1 MTRTHFEVKETALTV
16 VCDDRYLR
24 AVRDAVYEARERI
37 ESRIAEDPF
46 FGITYDPIPPR
57 ETDDPVTRGMCQAS
71 VSAGVGPMA
80 AVAGAVAQHAV
91 KAAVGAGCGHIIVD
105 NGGDICLRT
114 SEPVRIGIH
123 SAEPGFSDLAYL
135 IPPTH
140 GLYGVCSS
148 SGRIGPSVS
157 FGSGG
162 VCTVFSPSAVLADAC
177 ATAFGN
183 RVGGCGEE
191 EMSAAAEGIAS
202 IAGVEGCSA
211 IGGGRMAM
219 CGKVP
224 EIVGCGEDESLIT
237 RIEL

>member
-16 VCDDRYLR
+16 ICDDRYLR
-24 AVRDAVYEARERI
+24 AVRDAVYEARELI
-37 ESRIAEDPF
+37 ESRIAENPF
-46 FGITYDPIPPR
+46 FGITYDPVPPK
-57 ETDDPVTRGMCQAS
+57 ESDDPITRGMCQAS

-80 AVAGAVAQHAV
+80 AVAGAVAEHAV
-91 KAAVGAGCGHIIVD
+91 RAAVGAGCTHIIID

-135 IPPTH
+135 VPPTQ
-140 GLYGVCSS
+140 GPYGICSS
-148 SGRIGPSVS
+148 SGKVGPSVS

-177 ATAFGN
+177 ATALGN
-183 RVGGCGEE
+183 MVGGCGEE
-191 EMSAAAEGIAS
+191 EMSSAAESIAS
-202 IAGVEGCSA
+202 VAGVDGCSA

-219 CGKVP
+219 CGRVP

>member
-1 MTRTHFEVKETALTV
+1 MRFPLAYRESILTV
-16 VCDDRYLR
+16 VCDDGL
-24 AVRDAVYEARERI
+24 RDAAFDALMEARFSI
-37 ESRIAEDPF
+37 ESKISEDPF

-57 ETDDPVTRGMCQAS
+57 ETDDPVTRGMCHAS

-91 KAAVGAGCGHIIVD
+91 KAAVGAGCSHIIVD

-162 VCTVFSPSAVLADAC
+162 VCTVFSPSAVLADAW
-177 ATAFGN
+177 
-183 RVGGCGEE
+183 
-191 EMSAAAEGIAS
+191 
-202 IAGVEGCSA
+202 
-211 IGGGRMAM
+211 MAM